1 MADPVIAIFCLALLF
16 VLLFNKMPIA
26 FALFLTGLVGMT
38 LLVGFF
44 RTIAMCA
51 TVPFQ
56 AISVYTLTAIPAFIA
71 MGSLARR
78 SGLTDNFF
86 ASATKWFSGLKGGLA
101 MASVVAAAAF
111 AAVTGSSV
119 ASVSALAPLTVP
131 DMLRQGYDRK
141 LASGAVASG
150 NMLGILIPPSVTMVI
165 YGEIT
170 GTSVGKCLM
179 AGILPGLLSV
189 VVFVAGIHF
198 WVKIRPQAAPA
209 SISEPFRVRLAS
221 LPQTWKLWILM
232 VVIFGGIY
240 TGFFTPTEAGAVA
253 TIVCLCFCLAGSKAA
268 AGSKRLAGVLQAFKE
283 AALTSGM
290 IFAVIIGAKF
300 FDQFLVLSGL
310 PTGLAKWIAQ
320 SDMSR
325 MMILWIILLTY
336 IPLGMLLDG
345 ASMILITV
353 PIYASVLSVLGFD
366 LIHVGVLVTAMVEL
380 GLITPPMGLNAYV
393 VKGVIP
399 ELSLEKDI
407 FAGCLPFIGLQ
418 ILVIT
423 ILVYFPSISLF
434 LPSLM

>member
-1 MADPVIAIFCLALLF
+1 MSNPAVAVACLALLF
-16 VLLFNKMPIA
+16 ILLFNKMPIA
-26 FALFLTGLVGMT
+26 FSLFLTGLVGMT

-44 RTIAMCA
+44 RTVSMCA

-86 ASATKWFSGLKGGLA
+86 ESATRWFAGVKGGLA

-141 LASGAVASG
+141 LASGSVASG

-170 GTSVGKCLM
+170 GASVGKCLM
-179 AGILPGLLSV
+179 AGVLPGLLSV
-189 VVFVAGIHF
+189 AVFVLGIHV
-198 WVKIRPQAAPA
+198 WVRIRPQAAPV
-209 SISEPFRVRLAS
+209 SISVPFKLRLAS
-221 LPQTWKLWILM
+221 LPQTWKLWIL
-232 VVIFGGIY
+232 VLVIFGGIY
-240 TGFFTPTEAGAVA
+240 SGFFTPTEAGAVA
-253 TIVCLCFCLAGSKAA
+253 TIVCLGFCLARPNHA
-268 AGSKRLAGVLQAFKE
+268 AGSKKAGELAQAFKE

-320 SDMSR
+320 SNMSK
-325 MMILWIILLTY
+325 MVILWIILLTY
-336 IPLGMLLDG
+336 LPLGMLLDG

-399 ELSLEKDI
+399 QLSLEKDI
-407 FAGCLPFIGLQ
+407 FAGCLPFIALQ
-418 ILVIT
+418 ILVIA